1 MYSTPYLNT
10 FHAVRI
16 FKIGT
21 TLRILDVAIVPVEI
35 PTLGKKKIFRASA
48 FKCCFF
54 MDFQANQNRPSG
66 FNQNK
71 IYGNL
76 NSARYD
82 GVKS

>member
-1 MYSTPYLNT
+1 
-10 FHAVRI
+10 
-16 FKIGT
+16 
-21 TLRILDVAIVPVEI
+21 
-35 PTLGKKKIFRASA
+35 
-48 FKCCFF
+48 